1 MATSMTFP
9 VEQGLRPLMKD
20 LGIRADHVLRRA
32 GLPGDLF
39 SRPQGGLTTAE
50 HFRLWQSL
58 DTEAADPL
66 LPLRMAEAIQAESFV
81 PPLFAALCSTDMVQA
96 AQRLATY
103 KRLMAPM
110 RLDVAIGSGG
120 ELSLS
125 PQWIAAEGA
134 TPFILVAS
142 ELAFFMR
149 LVRMA
154 TREPVKAVKVT
165 MPVLPAK
172 AQAKAYADYFGVPVR
187 RDEAACLTLSAADA
201 NRPFLTAN
209 DAMWQVFE
217 PDLRRRL
224 DELDAAATTAQRVR
238 SALLELLPGGQPGID
253 TVARR
258 LAMSSRTLQRRLE
271 AEGNNF
277 RGVVNRTREEL
288 AKHYLTQTK
297 LSASEIGF
305 LLGFEDPNSFF
316 RAFNDW
322 TGKTPEAL
330 RQSGQSIKA

>member
-1 MATSMTFP
+1 MATNMTFP
-9 VEQGLRPLMKD
+9 IEQGLRPLMKD

-32 GLPGDLF
+32 GMPDDLF
-39 SRPQGGLTTAE
+39 SRPHGGLTTAE
-50 HFRLWQSL
+50 HFRLWQSI

-81 PPLFAALCSTDMVQA
+81 PPLFAALCSANMVQA
-96 AQRLATY
+96 TQRLATY
-103 KRLMAPM
+103 KRLMVPM
-110 RLDVAIGSGG
+110 RLDVVIGSRG

-125 PQWIAAEGA
+125 PQWLDAKGE
-134 TPFILVAS
+134 TPFILEAS
-142 ELAFFMR
+142 ELAFLMR

-165 MPVLPAK
+165 MPTLPAQS
-172 AQAKAYADYFGVPVR
+172 QARAYADYFGVSVR
-187 RDEAACLTLSAADA
+187 RDADACLTLSAIDA
-201 NRPFLTAN
+201 HRPFLTAN

-224 DELDAAATTAQRVR
+224 GELDAAATTSQRVR

-253 TVARR
+253 AVANR

-271 AEGNNF
+271 AEGDNF
-277 RGVVNRTREEL
+277 RSVVNRTREDL
-288 AKHYLTQTK
+288 AKHYLTQTR
-297 LSASEIGF
+297 LSSSEIGF

-316 RAFNDW
+316 RAFHDW
-322 TGKTPEAL
+322 TGRTPEAL
-330 RQSGQSIKA
+330 RASAG

>member
-1 MATSMTFP
+1 MATNVTFP

-32 GLPGDLF
+32 GLPDDLF
-39 SRPQGGLTTAE
+39 SRPGSGLSTTE

-58 DTEAADPL
+58 DAEAADPL
-66 LPLRMAEAIQAESFV
+66 LPLHLAEAIQAESFV
-81 PPLFAALCSTDMVQA
+81 PPLFAALCSVNMLQA

-103 KRLMAPM
+103 KRLIAPM
-110 RLDVAIGSGG
+110 RLAAVTGSQG

-125 PQWIAAEGA
+125 PQWIAAEGEA
-134 TPFILVAS
+134 PFILVAS
-142 ELAFFMR
+142 ELAFLMR
-149 LVRMA
+149 VVRMA
-154 TREPVKAVKVT
+154 TREPVRAVKVT
-165 MPVLPAK
+165 MPTLPAK
-172 AQAKAYADYFGVPVR
+172 AQTKAYADYFGIPVR
-187 RDEAACLTLSAADA
+187 RDGAPSLTLSAVDA

-224 DELDAAATTAQRVR
+224 GELDAAATTAQRVR
-238 SALLELLPGGQPGID
+238 SALLELLPGGQPGIE
-253 TVARR
+253 TVASR

-271 AEGNNF
+271 AEGDSF
-277 RGVVNRTREEL
+277 RSVVNRTREDL
-288 AKHYLTQTK
+288 ARHYLTQTK

-330 RQSGQSIKA
+330 RESGPSSTP